1 MLITMSIQNALIFIR
16 NVNKHAPLRKA
27 CYKCRS
33 KADLLEL
40 LDNEGIGFNETEF
53 EEAVT
58 MSLFKCQTYDE
69 ADDVKQ
75 TELWFH
81 LFA

>member
-1 MLITMSIQNALIFIR
+1 MSLQNALIFIR
-16 NVNKHAPLRKA
+16 NVGSNVPLRKA

-33 KADLLEL
+33 KSDLLEL
-40 LDNEGIGFNETEF
+40 LNNEGIGFTENEF

-58 MSLFKCQTYDE
+58 MSLFKCQTYEE

>member
-1 MLITMSIQNALIFIR
+1 MSLHNALLFIR
-16 NVNKHAPLRKA
+16 NVSTNIPLRKT
-27 CYKCRS
+27 CYKCRTKS
-33 KADLLEL
+33 DLLEL
-40 LDNEGIGFNETEF
+40 LNNEGIGFTENEF

-81 LFA
+81 LFT